1 MTTTPRPLK
10 AINAFAKSIHSQFGE
25 DGIIE
30 EIFARIS
37 RSMHLDGWCV
47 EFGALDGVLFSN
59 TYNLIKNKG
68 YRAVLIEGS
77 QKHYKELCR
86 NIPEQQATKIRQF
99 VTLEGSSSL
108 DLILRTTPI
117 PHDFDLLSIDID
129 GCDYHIFES
138 LKLHRPKVVCIEFN
152 PSIPNEVDFV
162 QPANFAVKQGSSAKA
177 IIRLAG
183 EKGYFLAATTPC
195 NLFLVREDFK
205 SAVGE
210 SALEELREDTECR
223 TLIFFGYDGTV
234 LSNRDNISIPWHRLT
249 VRSRHL
255 QVLPRYLRKF
265 GEDYSFLQ
273 KAVFAVFVLFRFPN
287 DFRGL
292 FREKVVDKLL
302 RRKRT

>member
-1 MTTTPRPLK
+1 MKP
-10 AINAFAKSIHSQFGE
+10 INSFAKSIYSQCGE

-37 RSMHLDGWCV
+37 SSAQLDGWCV

-77 QKHYKELCR
+77 KSHYKKLCR
-86 NIPEQQATKIRQF
+86 NIPQQEAIKVCQF

-108 DLILRTTPI
+108 DSILRATPI

-138 LKLHRPKVVCIEFN
+138 LKLHKPKVVCIEFN
-152 PSIPNEVDFV
+152 PSIPNEIDFV
-162 QPANFAVKQGSSAKA
+162 QPADFAVKQGSSAKS
-177 IIRLAG
+177 IVRLAR
-183 EKGYFLAATTPC
+183 ERGYFLAATTPC
-195 NLFLVREDFK
+195 NLLLVREDFK
-205 SAVGE
+205 GAVGE
-210 SALEELREDTECR
+210 SALEELRDDTECR

-234 LSNRDNISIPWHRLT
+234 LSNRENISVPWHRL
-249 VRSRHL
+249 VVHPENL

-265 GEDYSFLQ
+265 GEDYSVLQ
-273 KAVFAVFVLFRFPN
+273 KVAFALFVLFRFPG

-292 FREKVVDKLL
+292 LREKVMNKLV
-302 RRKRT
+302 KRERT